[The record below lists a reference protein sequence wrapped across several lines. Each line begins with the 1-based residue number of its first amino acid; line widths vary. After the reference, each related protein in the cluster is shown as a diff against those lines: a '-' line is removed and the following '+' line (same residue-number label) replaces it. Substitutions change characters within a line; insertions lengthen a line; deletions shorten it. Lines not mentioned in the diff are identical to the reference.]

1 MKELIKKLVET
12 TGPSGFEHNIR
23 EILRKEVEPYADEI
37 RIDNLGNLIVRKGVK
52 TDSNKRI
59 MISGHMDEIG
69 VMVTHVDENGFV
81 RFAAVGGI
89 NPLTCVGSR
98 VRFMNGS
105 VGVIS
110 IEFGT
115 FGEFFGIQK
124 PTLDKMYIDMGASS
138 IKDCPVKVGYVAAFD
153 RPFEDLGKRL
163 VSKAMDD
170 RIATAIMA
178 QALKDMK
185 STVNEV
191 YFVFSTQ
198 EEVGLRGATTSA
210 YSVDPEIGFAIDVT
224 PTIDTPKGAFND
236 VKLGNG
242 PAIKVKDSSL
252 VVDPRVV
259 SWMEKAAV
267 KLDIPHQFEVIT
279 AGGTDGG
286 AINLTRGG
294 VPAGCISVPTRYVH
308 TPSEMVDYEDVLNCV
323 KLTVELAS
331 QPVNL
336 D

>member
-1 MKELIKKLVET
+1 MKELIKKLVEAV
-12 TGPSGFEHNIR
+12 GPSGFEYNVR
-23 EILRKEVEPYADEI
+23 DILRKEVEPFADDI
-37 RIDNLGNLIVRKGVK
+37 RVDNLGNLIVRKGIK
-52 TDSNKRI
+52 TATGMRM

-69 VMVTHVDENGFV
+69 VMVTHIDSNGFV
-81 RFAAVGGI
+81 RFAPIGGI
-89 NPLTCVGSR
+89 NPMTCIGSR

-105 VGVIS
+105 AGVIS
-110 IEFGT
+110 IEFAN
-115 FGEFFGIQK
+115 FGEFFGLQK
-124 PTLDKMYIDMGASS
+124 PTLDKMYLDVGATSLE
-138 IKDCPVKVGYVAAFD
+138 DCPVKVGHVAAFD

-178 QALKDMK
+178 QALKEMK
-185 STVNEV
+185 STKNEV

-210 YSVDPEIGFAIDVT
+210 YSIDPEIGFAIDVT

-236 VKLGNG
+236 VKLGKG
-242 PAIKVKDSSL
+242 PAIKAKDSSL

-267 KLDIPHQFEVIT
+267 RLGIPHQFEVIT

-286 AINLTRGG
+286 AINITRSG

-331 QPVNL
+331 KPVDL
-336 D
+336 G

>member
-1 MKELIKKLVET
+1 MKDLIKKLVEA
-12 TGPSGFEHNIR
+12 TGPSGFEHNVR
-23 EILRKEVEPYADEI
+23 EILRKEVEQYADEI
-37 RIDNLGNLIVRKGVK
+37 RVDNLGNLIVRKGTK
-52 TDSNKRI
+52 TADNKRI

-69 VMVTHVDENGFV
+69 IMVTHIDSNGFV
-81 RFAAVGGI
+81 RFAPVGGV
-89 NPLTCVGSR
+89 NPLTCLGSR
-98 VRFMNGS
+98 VRFMDGR
-105 VGVIS
+105 VGVIMAD
-110 IEFGT
+110 FANFT
-115 FGEFFGIQK
+115 EFFMMPK
-124 PTLDKMYIDMGASS
+124 PTLDKMYIDVGASS
-138 IKDCPVKVGYVAAFD
+138 AENCPVKVGYVACFD
-153 RPFEDLGKRL
+153 RPFEDLGGRL

-210 YSVDPEIGFAIDVT
+210 YAIDPEIGFAIDVT
-224 PTIDTPKGAFND
+224 PTLDTPKGAYND
-236 VKLGNG
+236 VKLGKG
-242 PAIKVKDSSL
+242 PAIKTKDSSL

-259 SWMEKAAV
+259 AWMEKAAV
-267 KLDIPHQFEVIT
+267 SLGIPHQFEVIT

-286 AINLTRGG
+286 AINITRSG

-323 KLTVELAS
+323 KLTVELVS
-331 QPVNL
+331 KPVDL
-336 D
+336 G